1 MSRAAAADAFAYI
14 YEPDAIDV
22 GILIFGKRG
31 CSACDHDLPA
41 NTDYFA
47 PDKWDAVGL
56 VHECRR
62 CRRAMERDRWA
73 RQREKEAISHGQLDF
88 FAAAGA

>member
-1 MSRAAAADAFAYI
+1 MSRATAADAFAYI

-22 GILIFGKRG
+22 GILIFGKRV
-31 CSACDHDLPA
+31 CSACDHELPA

-62 CRRAMERDRWA
+62 CRRAMERDRCA
-73 RQREKEAISHGQLDF
+73 RLRRREASSRGQLDLF
-88 FAAAGA
+88 SASRA

>member
-22 GILIFGKRG
+22 GILIFGKRV
-31 CSACDHDLPA
+31 CSACDHELPA
-41 NTDYFA
+41 NMDYFA
-47 PDKWDAVGL
+47 WGDVGL

-62 CRRAMERDRWA
+62 CRRAMERDRYA
-73 RQREKEAISHGQLDF
+73 RLRRREASSRGQLDLF
-88 FAAAGA
+88 SASRA

>member
-22 GILIFGKRG
+22 GILLFGKRV
-31 CSACDHDLPA
+31 CTICELPLPA
-41 NTDYFA
+41 CTDYFA
-47 PDKWDAVGL
+47 PAPTGL
-56 VHECRR
+56 VYECRR

-73 RQREKEAISHGQLDF
+73 RQREKEASSRGQLDLF
-88 FAAAGA
+88 TASRA